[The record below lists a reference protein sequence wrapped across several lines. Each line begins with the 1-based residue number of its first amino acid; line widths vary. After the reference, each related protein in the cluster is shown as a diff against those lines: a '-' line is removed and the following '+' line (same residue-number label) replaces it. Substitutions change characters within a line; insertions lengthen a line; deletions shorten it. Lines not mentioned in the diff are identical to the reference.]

1 MKKVIR
7 VSGYRGIG
15 VCLTLCACLMFGYS
29 QAYAE
34 EEIGAVQ
41 KLWRK
46 LFKKK
51 ASVGVET
58 TKQQKTFVPITEE
71 AGFQEDETLDKMT
84 KKERM
89 KKEAKDRW
97 SMSMLEE
104 DRAEDAE
111 NLREAEDLI
120 KHVQEL
126 QAQRQI
132 RENLENEKQIRENLE
147 NLKEQHRALRKP

>member
-1 MKKVIR
+1 
-7 VSGYRGIG
+7 
-15 VCLTLCACLMFGYS
+15 MFGYS